1 MRELEGQEGV
11 IRQLDIQVQ
20 SFRNRAVSSAN
31 EVQGVIIAEVGK
43 KISPE

>member
-1 MRELEGQEGV
+1 M

-20 SFRNRAVSSAN
+20 SFRNGAVPSAN
-31 EVQGVIIAEVGK
+31 EVQGAIIVEARK